1 MADDSNLIKVIEEF
15 SKQVNSKLD
24 LLAADVNGLKTDVG
38 SLKSDVG
45 SLKSEMVE
53 VRKTQG
59 EHTEMIDALTGDI
72 LVVQKKVDVLP
83 DQMKLYYENNKR
95 DINDIRK
102 KLNMPVSPLLT
113 EQSEFSH

>member
-24 LLAADVNGLKTDVG
+24 LLAADVNG
-38 SLKSDVG
+38 LKSDVG